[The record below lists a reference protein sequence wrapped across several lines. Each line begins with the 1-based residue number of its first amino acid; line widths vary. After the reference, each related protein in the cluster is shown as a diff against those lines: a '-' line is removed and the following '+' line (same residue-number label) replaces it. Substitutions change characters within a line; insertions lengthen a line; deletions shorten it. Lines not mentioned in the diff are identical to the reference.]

1 MKTIDATLEKKLQIW
16 TLIGPLCLILTL
28 AVSFLKPSPHPTY
41 VPYAALFGLIVC
53 WRWQMKGFVLTFF
66 LLITIAIYRAIG
78 FPIEDKIWEGGLF
91 TALSLGCLI
100 TALSF
105 EEAKSL
111 IEGEW
116 TRPALEIEE
125 LQNELRLLQE
135 KWEETSCRLA
145 NEISLGIELTNG
157 KEQLNLHFQ
166 ELKNELQKQ
175 QSWHEEAVQNLKD
188 TRETFG
194 RERANL
200 EAKLSKKEEEL
211 ILALEGKK
219 TLEVNHKELADHYL
233 KLQKEHQKIEMAQRE
248 YAKNNQVL
256 ASEKDTIT
264 AEKVALMFQLQTI
277 QDENVRL
284 AGELEEAKKP
294 VEPVEP
300 VKLDHWEEFRQA
312 QGLYLQLREQFEE
325 KSKALDQTRTELF
338 HTQEKLESMK
348 KEFEEKY
355 VYERSPAEKE
365 MEKYLERVEKQ
376 YGSQLEALEVE
387 IESLQEIISGII
399 KDMDKTR

>member
-1 MKTIDATLEKKLQIW
+1 MVFVKTIDATLEKKLQIW

-53 WRWQMKGFVLTFF
+53 WRWQMKGFVLTFL

-116 TRPALEIEE
+116 SQPALEIEE

-157 KEQLNLHFQ
+157 KEQLNLQFQ

-188 TRETFG
+188 SREAFG
-194 RERANL
+194 RERTSL
-200 EAKLSKKEEEL
+200 EAKLSKKEDEI

-233 KLQKEHQKIEMAQRE
+233 KLQKEHQKVEITLQDSAQKHL
-248 YAKNNQVL
+248 AM
-256 ASEKDTIT
+256 ASEKDTII

-284 AGELEEAKKP
+284 LGELEEAKK
-294 VEPVEP
+294 PVEP

-338 HTQEKLESMK
+338 HTQEKLDSTK

-365 MEKYLERVEKQ
+365 MEKYLERVENQ
-376 YGSQLEALEVE
+376 YGSQLEAMEVE
-387 IESLQEIISGII
+387 IQTLQEIISGIM
-399 KDMDKTR
+399 DMDKTR